1 MTAPL
6 MRTVP
11 AVSTLATLCVA
22 GVWWRTSVPESLNVK
37 TATPPLVQDGS
48 PFPRLQISV

>member
-11 AVSTLATLCVA
+11 AVLTLATLCVA
-22 GVWWRTSVPESLNVK
+22 GVWWRTSAPDSLNVK
-37 TATPPLVQDGS
+37 IATPPLAQDGS
-48 PFPRLQISV
+48 CLQISV